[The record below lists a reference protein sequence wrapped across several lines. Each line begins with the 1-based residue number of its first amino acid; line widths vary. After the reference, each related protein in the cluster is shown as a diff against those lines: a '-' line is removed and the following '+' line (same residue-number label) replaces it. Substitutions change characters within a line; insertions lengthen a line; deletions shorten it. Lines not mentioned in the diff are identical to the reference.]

1 MIRQIKTKVM
11 AYWEE
16 WIAKRISKTNPQ
28 ILGSQNIY
36 IIPSGFGWA
45 YGVVVLSLFSGA
57 INYQVST
64 VFLMSFIL
72 AIVGFISAWEAHA
85 NLKGLSIKLVSV
97 EDTYEGTPAQVSLL
111 IQSNNR
117 MHFGLD
123 FRLNNQS
130 VTRLEKFL
138 RKVCDL
144 FFLWQQLEEDVIP
157 YPKSPFP
164 VFFLLACFRYGD
176 TPILIAIIMSILNLS
191 ILAFGPYP
199 FIIRIKGK
207 QTLMEI
213 MNTMT

>member
-1 MIRQIKTKVM
+1 MVWLYCPCFLAQSTTKL
-11 AYWEE
+11 A
-16 WIAKRISKTNPQ
+16 
-28 ILGSQNIY
+28 L
-36 IIPSGFGWA
+36 
-45 YGVVVLSLFSGA
+45 
-57 INYQVST
+57 
-64 VFLMSFIL
+64 FLMSFIL
-72 AIVGFISAWEAHA
+72 ALVGFISAWEAHA

-117 MHFGLD
+117 MRFGLD

-138 RKVCDL
+138 HKICDL
-144 FFLWQQLEEDVIP
+144 FYLWQQLEEDVIP
-157 YPKSPFP
+157 CPKSPFP